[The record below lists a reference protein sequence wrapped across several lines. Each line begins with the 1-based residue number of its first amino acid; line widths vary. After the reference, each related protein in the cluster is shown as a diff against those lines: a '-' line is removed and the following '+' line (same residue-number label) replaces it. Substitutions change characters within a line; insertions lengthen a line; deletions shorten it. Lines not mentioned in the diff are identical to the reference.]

1 MRRPRLRTVYLYG
14 YFHGRKTG
22 REDMGV
28 VSACT
33 LSQQCWEA
41 GSRRL
46 TSRSEQMMTARQPLP
61 KGTGEAKVV
70 ASCGG
75 REVGCPGQGWEWRLA
90 PQALPLHAVLVC
102 EPRDCIARG
111 KKPRCPALHAQNSG
125 FTPVPPAPGV
135 GEEHSVEG
143 SVAEVGGLRVSGQ
156 LLGRH
161 PSISVWCFRSGVMKP
176 WPLSGGVDPHYTAQV
191 CRRGPE

>member
-75 REVGCPGQGWEWRLA
+75 REVGCPGQGWEWRPA

-111 KKPRCPALHAQNSG
+111 KNHAAQHSTHKTAASLLCLQPRAWGRSTVWRARWLRWVGSG
-125 FTPVPPAPGV
+125 CR
-135 GEEHSVEG
+135 G
-143 SVAEVGGLRVSGQ
+143 SSWGGT
-156 LLGRH
+156 H
-161 PSISVWCFRSGVMKP
+161 PS
-176 WPLSGGVDPHYTAQV
+176 LSGASAQ
-191 CRRGPE
+191 G